1 MSNYTLERTTRIPGD
16 LDSVFRFFENPRNLK
31 EITPPWLSFR
41 VASTTHDVMR
51 QGTKIQYKIRWLG
64 FSMRWESLI
73 AEYEKNKRF
82 ADEMLRGPY
91 KSWYHVH
98 RFKAVPEG
106 IVMSDRVDYALPFGP
121 LGQLVHWLMVRRQLE
136 AIFDFRE
143 KRIRQIFGSASSTG
157 D

>member
-1 MSNYTLERTTRIPGD
+1 MSKYTLERTSIVPGD
-16 LDSVFRFFENPRNLK
+16 IDSVFGFFENPRNLK

-41 VASTTHDVMR
+41 VKSASDEVMR
-51 QGTKIQYKIRWLG
+51 RGTRISYTIRWLG

-73 AEYEKNKRF
+73 AEYEKNDMF

-98 RFKAVPEG
+98 RFKEVPGG
-106 IVMSDRVDYALPFGP
+106 IEMSDRVDYVLPLGL
-121 LGQLVHWLMVRRQLE
+121 LGQLAHWLMVGRQLK

-143 KRIRQIFGSASSTG
+143 KRIRQIFSSP
-157 D
+157 